1 MPKPTGRNKTASPYA
16 RKQESR
22 DVSTMGAR
30 PTELRPNKRESY
42 QVATQV
48 PKASERGMRTAT
60 PRSYSMSR
68 TATPRTES
76 QYETKA
82 GIWMD
87 KDPSRLNPKSG
98 DVTKRRTMMLPNRP
112 NNRYEDERWQDEYG
126 VARRSSARRAN
137 DINREYRMD
146 MLRDVAR
153 KKRGY

>member
-16 RKQESR
+16 RKQEFR

-48 PKASERGMRTAT
+48 PKASARGTRTA
-60 PRSYSMSR
+60 
-68 TATPRTES
+68 
-76 QYETKA
+76 
-82 GIWMD
+82 
-87 KDPSRLNPKSG
+87 
-98 DVTKRRTMMLPNRP
+98 
-112 NNRYEDERWQDEYG
+112 
-126 VARRSSARRAN
+126 RAN

>member
-48 PKASERGMRTAT
+48 P
-60 PRSYSMSR
+60 
-68 TATPRTES
+68 TES
-76 QYETKA
+76 SANRRNQT
-82 GIWMD
+82 
-87 KDPSRLNPKSG
+87 
-98 DVTKRRTMMLPNRP
+98 VKRDYPRP
-112 NNRYEDERWQDEYG
+112 NSYTNGRANYL
-126 VARRSSARRAN
+126 ASSARSY
-137 DINREYRMD
+137 INPSVATPNKYENFPRPNSRPNYRGSDESWQGLYNGMRSSSRKKRDLNSEYRMD